1 MTNAGQDQHE
11 ESARWNGAAGQAWVD
26 NQILLD
32 RLFKPF
38 ENLLV
43 ESVREQAAKNVL
55 DIGCG
60 TGNTTLA
67 MAAALGGD
75 SHCTGVDI
83 SEPMIAV
90 AQQRAQQTDAR
101 ASFIRADGQDY
112 PFEAQSFDAITSRF
126 GVMFFRD
133 FVAAFANLR
142 RAAQN
147 GAALT
152 VITWRDPS
160 ENPFM
165 TTAERAAKPLLPDLA
180 PRAPGGP
187 GQFAFAD
194 ENFVRDILSKSGW
207 SDIRA
212 EKLDVPCVMAEAELI
227 TYLSRMGPVGVAI
240 LNAEEPLRAKILET
254 VRAAFDPFVH
264 DGEVRFTCACW
275 AFRARAEQSPALAA
289 PPAA

>member
-90 AQQRAQQTDAR
+90 AQ
-101 ASFIRADGQDY
+101 
-112 PFEAQSFDAITSRF
+112 PNAIQ
-126 GVMFFRD
+126 
-133 FVAAFANLR
+133 AN
-142 RAAQN
+142 N
-147 GAALT
+147 GM
-152 VITWRDPS
+152 
-160 ENPFM
+160 N
-165 TTAERAAKPLLPDLA
+165 
-180 PRAPGGP
+180 
-187 GQFAFAD
+187 
-194 ENFVRDILSKSGW
+194 
-207 SDIRA
+207 
-212 EKLDVPCVMAEAELI
+212 
-227 TYLSRMGPVGVAI
+227 
-240 LNAEEPLRAKILET
+240 
-254 VRAAFDPFVH
+254 
-264 DGEVRFTCACW
+264 
-275 AFRARAEQSPALAA
+275 RAR
-289 PPAA
+289 

>member
-1 MTNAGQDQHE
+1 MTDARPNQNE
-11 ESARWNGAAGQAWVD
+11 EAARWNGAAGQAWVD

-38 ENLLV
+38 EDMLV
-43 ESVREQAAKNVL
+43 ETVREQSAKNVL

-60 TGNTTLA
+60 AGSTTLA

-90 AQQRAQQTDAR
+90 ARRRTQQMKATADFICADA
-101 ASFIRADGQDY
+101 QDY
-112 PFEAQSFDAITSRF
+112 PFEARSFDAITSRF

-133 FVAAFANLR
+133 PVAAFTNLR
-142 RAAQN
+142 RAMRD

-165 TTAERAAKPLLPDLA
+165 TAAERAAKPLLPDLA
-180 PRAPGGP
+180 PRPPGGP

-194 ENFVRDILSKSGW
+194 ESYVRDILSKSGW
-207 SDIRA
+207 RDIRA
-212 EKLDVPCVMAEAELI
+212 EKLDVPCVMAEADLI
-227 TYLSRMGPVGVAI
+227 SYLSRMGPVGVAI
-240 LNAEEPLRAKILET
+240 LNAEEPLRGKILET

-275 AFRARAEQSPALAA
+275 AFRARAD
-289 PPAA
+289 